1 MERAVR
7 PWPKGMRLRANGSSR
22 SRGCCMAA
30 RMLHGLQRAA
40 SSCIHCYTRSGGSSP
55 PAHRA
60 RGSRGRRT
68 RNRRRPACKCERAS
82 APPARRTGERE
93 ARAAARPATQGQ
105 HSNGYATHLASPLQ
119 GHNVREEQRVEALVA
134 GHGAV
139 ERRGRGEEGNGLRLL
154 LPGGTP
160 EPAQRSARQCL
171 RLHAR
176 SERSSAAAPHPHL
189 HAGAA
194 SRWSGHQVGRIRRR
208 ERSKGEHYG

>member
-1 MERAVR
+1 
-7 PWPKGMRLRANGSSR
+7 MRLRANGSSR

-154 LPGGTP
+154 LSGGHTRALSAQLANVCGCMHGP
-160 EPAQRSARQCL
+160 NVPALRRPPPSARWRGQPL
-171 RLHAR
+171 VWPPGWAHTPA
-176 SERSSAAAPHPHL
+176 
-189 HAGAA
+189 
-194 SRWSGHQVGRIRRR
+194 
-208 ERSKGEHYG
+208 